1 MKYYRR
7 FIRINGELHT
17 SPRFNKKSDAE
28 TWYHEKRKKKQFL
41 RDGIIIDEKDDSLR
55 FIDYARTWLE
65 KRMTEYPQSTWKGDE
80 QRLRDYILPLMS
92 EISITSITTSQVRSL
107 LMKISEP
114 GFLESEKPTFQI
126 STSTRTRVKALL
138 SVMFSDALNE
148 DPPIVS
154 INPVLGIKFK
164 ERRKGTKKPRHLG
177 SADECLKFLSAA
189 KEIGSIHFLV
199 GSIFLMS
206 GVRKQELIA
215 MKWKSFDARNQ
226 TLSLSE
232 KYEQTSNSI
241 KSGTKAGEDVS
252 RKVPISSQLADVLKE
267 YKKTTKHKGPD
278 DFIVARADGRYFGAR
293 DINRIIET
301 VREKAKLDIS
311 PHGLRH
317 TFGRE
322 FVLNTGNLK
331 ALQAILGHASSKTTD
346 IYSDLTDDR
355 LKGFH
360 EAVTFQKGVKERDE

>member
-17 SPRFNKKSDAE
+17 SPRFTKKSDAE
-28 TWYHEKRKKKQFL
+28 TWYHEMRKKKQFL
-41 RDGIIIDEKDDSLR
+41 RDGIVIEEKDDSLR
-55 FIDYARTWLE
+55 FIDYARTWME
-65 KRMTEYPQSTWKGDE
+65 KRIAEYPESTWKGDE
-80 QRLRDYILPLMS
+80 QRLRDYVLPLFS
-92 EISITSITTSQVRSL
+92 EIPISMITPTQVRGL
-107 LMKISEP
+107 LIKISEP
-114 GFLESEKPTFQI
+114 GFLRPGFQI
-126 STSTRTRVKALL
+126 STATRTRVKALL

-148 DPPIVS
+148 DPPIVAM
-154 INPVLGIKFK
+154 NPVLGIKFK

-177 SADECLKFLSAA
+177 SAVECLKFINAA
-189 KEIGSIHFLV
+189 KEISQIHFLV
-199 GSIFLMS
+199 SSIFLMS

-215 MKWKSFDARNQ
+215 MRWKSFDARNH
-226 TLSLSE
+226 TLNLSE

-267 YKKTTKHKGPD
+267 YKKTTQHKGPD
-278 DFIVARADGRYFGAR
+278 DFIVCRPDGRYFGAR
-293 DINRIIET
+293 DINRMIEA

-331 ALQAILGHASSKTTD
+331 ALQSILGHSSSKTTD

-360 EAVTFQKGVKERDE
+360 EAVTFQKGVKESVE